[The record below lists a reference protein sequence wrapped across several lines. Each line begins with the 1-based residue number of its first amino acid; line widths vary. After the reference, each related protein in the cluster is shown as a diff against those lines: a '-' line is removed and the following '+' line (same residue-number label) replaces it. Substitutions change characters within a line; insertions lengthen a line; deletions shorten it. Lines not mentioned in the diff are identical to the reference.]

1 MSDMSLGETNKANN
15 GTELVGGTFDENW
28 GGNDYIFRVDGDV
41 ISPLPPGGVVGIR
54 CSGFGGVGIEG
65 IGGVKGVATE
75 GGGTFGVQGVGNRY
89 GVEGLLAGAEI
100 PENRTE
106 QAAVVGSAA
115 GNFGIGV
122 MGISNDLQ
130 GVLGSSQTH
139 NGVDGLST
147 SGDGVHGNSFLGVG
161 VRGEGGNTGVL
172 VFSQNGTGVS
182 ARGSQFA
189 GFFFGSVMVFRGDFT
204 VIGGEKSAAVPHP
217 DGSHR
222 KLYSLESPESW
233 FEDFGEGNLVS
244 GKAEI
249 VLDPEFARI
258 VRTDKYHVFV
268 TPNGDSHGLCV
279 TKRNHKAFEVRE
291 QQGGKSNLT
300 FSYRVVAKRNDVKGE
315 RLAKVTLPPI
325 PPEFR

>member
-139 NGVDGLST
+139 NGGRRPIHERRWCSRQFVPRCWRSGRGREHRRFGLFPKRYRRKCKRVAIRRFFLRLGNGVSRRLYSYRRRKERRSSSSRWLPSKAVF
-147 SGDGVHGNSFLGVG
+147 SGEPGKL
-161 VRGEGGNTGVL
+161 VRGL
-172 VFSQNGTGVS
+172 RRRKS
-182 ARGSQFA
+182 
-189 GFFFGSVMVFRGDFT
+189 
-204 VIGGEKSAAVPHP
+204 GE
-217 DGSHR
+217 
-222 KLYSLESPESW
+222 W
-233 FEDFGEGNLVS
+233 
-244 GKAEI
+244 
-249 VLDPEFARI
+249 
-258 VRTDKYHVFV
+258 
-268 TPNGDSHGLCV
+268 
-279 TKRNHKAFEVRE
+279 
-291 QQGGKSNLT
+291 
-300 FSYRVVAKRNDVKGE
+300 
-315 RLAKVTLPPI
+315 
-325 PPEFR
+325 

>member
-1 MSDMSLGETNKANN
+1 
-15 GTELVGGTFDENW
+15 V
-28 GGNDYIFRVDGDV
+28 
-41 ISPLPPGGVVGIR
+41 
-54 CSGFGGVGIEG
+54 
-65 IGGVKGVATE
+65 
-75 GGGTFGVQGVGNRY
+75 
-89 GVEGLLAGAEI
+89 
-100 PENRTE
+100 
-106 QAAVVGSAA
+106 
-115 GNFGIGV
+115 
-122 MGISNDLQ
+122 
-130 GVLGSSQTH
+130 
-139 NGVDGLST
+139 
-147 SGDGVHGNSFLGVG
+147 
-161 VRGEGGNTGVL
+161 
-172 VFSQNGTGVS
+172 
-182 ARGSQFA
+182 
-189 GFFFGSVMVFRGDFT
+189 
-204 VIGGEKSAAVPHP
+204 
-217 DGSHR
+217 
-222 KLYSLESPESW
+222 YSLESPESW